1 MAGFVKRKLEL
12 RSDDYVYCTWMNYLT
27 QKQTIDTKFVVF
39 LFFFYLLLL
48 LSSSLSLLFL
58 LFFNVKAEIRHQ
70 NCLIEKRDFHS
81 RCRELR
87 PNYFGRW
94 TKKFLCVIHYII

>member
-1 MAGFVKRKLEL
+1 MAGFINRKLEL

-48 LSSSLSLLFL
+48 LSSSFFVVFAFFL
-58 LFFNVKAEIRHQ
+58 
-70 NCLIEKRDFHS
+70 
-81 RCRELR
+81 
-87 PNYFGRW
+87 
-94 TKKFLCVIHYII
+94 T

>member
-48 LSSSLSLLFL
+48 LSSS
-58 LFFNVKAEIRHQ
+58 FFVVFA
-70 NCLIEKRDFHS
+70 F
-81 RCRELR
+81 
-87 PNYFGRW
+87 F
-94 TKKFLCVIHYII
+94 

>member
-1 MAGFVKRKLEL
+1 MAGFVNKKLEL

-48 LSSSLSLLFL
+48 LSSSFSLFL
-58 LFFNVKAEIRHQ
+58 LFF
-70 NCLIEKRDFHS
+70 
-81 RCRELR
+81 
-87 PNYFGRW
+87 
-94 TKKFLCVIHYII
+94 